1 MKKSLKY
8 KIVLAIVIIVCIM
21 DVSFIFVNYVNY
33 MNVNRNYTDSLAQT
47 VANTCRLVVDGDSVT
62 GYLDNRRRN
71 TAYYEVWNKLIDYRN
86 TSENVLQISV
96 VNFRDGG
103 GCYVY
108 DTDLTENGAFL
119 GDIRP
124 YDEVQ
129 NAIKDELIACEK
141 IEPLEYNGRSDYY
154 IPLNSSYNIPVAYI
168 IVGISTENVRREQLT
183 YLGYITIIVTS
194 ITVLFGVFMIWFMQ
208 HNVLGP
214 LNAMSK
220 AASSYSIAILRDGK
234 ESPIS
239 RMNIRTGDE
248 LERLCESMKKMEHD
262 IIASSSQLAIADWNS
277 NHDSMTQLY
286 NKRHYK
292 EQLKEQLKELQNDCT
307 IGVIYFDIDNL
318 KRMNDTFGHEK
329 GDAVILKAAE
339 FIRRY
344 LTEQARGF
352 RIGGDEFVMLIRD
365 CTEEK
370 VQELVSTMRGDEK
383 GNLSDVTAEFY
394 CRLAIGGA
402 FRKTG
407 ETLEETIKRADDEM
421 YKNKHSVRKA

>member
-1 MKKSLKY
+1 M
-8 KIVLAIVIIVCIM
+8 
-21 DVSFIFVNYVNY
+21 
-33 MNVNRNYTDSLAQT
+33 
-47 VANTCRLVVDGDSVT
+47 
-62 GYLDNRRRN
+62 
-71 TAYYEVWNKLIDYRN
+71 
-86 TSENVLQISV
+86 
-96 VNFRDGG
+96 
-103 GCYVY
+103 
-108 DTDLTENGAFL
+108 
-119 GDIRP
+119 
-124 YDEVQ
+124 
-129 NAIKDELIACEK
+129 IACEK

-168 IVGISTENVRREQLT
+168 IVGISTENVRWEQLT

-208 HNVLGP
+208 HNVLRP

-220 AASSYSIAILRDGK
+220 AASSYSIDILRDGK
-234 ESPIS
+234 ESPIG

-292 EQLKEQLKELQNDCT
+292 EQLKELQNNST

-344 LTEQARGF
+344 LTEQASGF

-365 CTEEK
+365 CKEEK

>member
-21 DVSFIFVNYVNY
+21 DVNFIFVNYVNY

-47 VANTCRLVVDGDSVT
+47 VANTCRLVIDGDSVT

-71 TAYYEVWNKLIDYRN
+71 TEYYEVWNKLIDYRN

-292 EQLKEQLKELQNDCT
+292 EQLKELTRLLSRVEWLIEALLKLARLDAGTVVMKQET
-307 IGVIYFDIDNL
+307 
-318 KRMNDTFGHEK
+318 

-344 LTEQARGF
+344 LTEQASGF
-352 RIGGDEFVMLIRD
+352 RIGGDEFVMLIRY

-402 FRKTG
+402 FRKTA

>member
-8 KIVLAIVIIVCIM
+8 KIVLAIVIVACIM
-21 DVSFIFVNYVNY
+21 NVSFILVNYVNY
-33 MNVNRNYTDSLAQT
+33 MNVNRDYTDSLAQT

-62 GYLDNRRRN
+62 GYLGNRRRN
-71 TAYYEVWNKLIDYRN
+71 TAYYEVWNKLIDYKN
-86 TSENVLQISV
+86 TNENVLQISV
-96 VNFRDGG
+96 MNFTDGG

-124 YDEVQ
+124 YDMIQESV
-129 NAIKDELIACEK
+129 KDDLIACRE

-168 IVGISTENVRREQLT
+168 IVGISTENVRMEQLT
-183 YLGYITIIVTS
+183 YLGYITLIVTAT
-194 ITVLFGVFMIWFMQ
+194 TVFFGICLIRFMQ
-208 HNVLGP
+208 HSVLEP
-214 LNAMSK
+214 LNAMSI
-220 AASSYSIAILRDGK
+220 AASSYSGAVLQDGK

-239 RMNIRTGDE
+239 RMNITTGDE

-262 IIASSSQLAIADWNS
+262 IIASGAQLAIADWNS

-286 NKRHYK
+286 NKRYYK
-292 EQLKEQLKELQNDCT
+292 EQLRELQDDST
-307 IGVIYFDIDNL
+307 IGVLYFDIDNL

-339 FIRRY
+339 FIRGY
-344 LTEQARGF
+344 LSERASGF

-370 VQELVSTMRGDEK
+370 VRELVSTMYGDER

-407 ETLEETIKRADDEM
+407 ETLENTIKRADDEM
-421 YKNKHSVRKA
+421 YKNKHSVRGT